1 MVIDLQ
7 SLRKALC
14 RLLVACQTTEDHA
27 ALSVEIRQLWE
38 TCKCLLGKRQ
48 HLFVRRVKR
57 THGLDH
63 LVIDLAT
70 IADERSAA
78 AQCLLG

>member
-14 RLLVACQTTEDHA
+14 RLLVARQATENHA
-27 ALSVEIRQLWE
+27 ALSVEVRQLGKA
-38 TCKCLLGKRQ
+38 CKRLLGKRQ
-48 HLFVRRVKR
+48 HLLVRRVKR

-63 LVIDLAT
+63 LVIDLPF
-70 IADERSAA
+70 IADERSVA